1 MDPEREDRNDFP
13 PSIVSSWWFRGLL
26 ALAVLALIVAIALP
40 HLLDWLS
47 PVVTRP
53 SVVQKPQ
60 PAPSLRPSPGEA
72 PPAPAPLPPTPRQ
85 IEKPPSQLAET
96 PLSPKPAREAA
107 KQPAPK
113 RSVKASKEEDG
124 APPSSTRGGY
134 MVQVGVF
141 QDEANAARLAARLA
155 KEKYPF
161 QRVTES
167 RSGGEGRE
175 GGHEVVVAGASVD
188 EVNGKLRGTSQK
200 AVATSEGVV
209 IQPALPLKDAVA
221 LSQELRADGL
231 TVKIRRAQGTA
242 TLHVVR
248 VGAYPTRSRAE
259 AVRQELE
266 EKGYSGFIVP
276 EVRR

>member
-1 MDPEREDRNDFP
+1 MDPERDEDRNDFP
-13 PSIVSSWWFRGLL
+13 PSIVSSWGVRGLL
-26 ALAVLALIVAIALP
+26 ALVVLALIVAIALP

-53 SVVQKPQ
+53 SVVQKSQ

-72 PPAPAPLPPTPRQ
+72 PPAPAPPPPTSRQ
-85 IEKPPSQLAET
+85 IEKRPSQVET

-107 KQPAPK
+107 KPAPK
-113 RSVKASKEEDG
+113 LSAKASKEEDST
-124 APPSSTRGGY
+124 PPSSARGGY
-134 MVQVGVF
+134 MVQVGAF

-155 KEKYPF
+155 KEKYLL
-161 QRVTES
+161 QRLTES
-167 RSGGEGRE
+167 RSGGGGEG

-188 EVNGKLRGTSQK
+188 EINGKLRGTSQK
-200 AVATSEGVV
+200 AVATSDGVV

-221 LSQELRADGL
+221 LSQELRAGGL

-242 TLHVVR
+242 SLHVVR
-248 VGAYPTRSRAE
+248 VGAFSTRSRAE

-276 EVRR
+276 EARR